1 MYILAEPLAFLTRLV
16 YKLINNYGMTLIIV
30 TFLIRLLTIPLTV
43 KSQRSTAKTQK
54 LQPEI
59 QKLQQKYK
67 NDKEK
72 LGMEMQKLYTKNN
85 VNPMGGCLPLIVQM
99 FVLFGFIR
107 VVYDPLKY
115 ILQLSAE
122 QIDKIK
128 EIVGAQA
135 HVYQVTL
142 CGMEGVKEEIIK
154 LGKTPVNFDFLG
166 IDLTKMLK
174 GNETDILLWI
184 FPVLATVVTVLS
196 AYISKK
202 QMGAQNN
209 GNEQAA
215 SMTNSMMMI
224 MPVMTAYFTY
234 TMPAGMSLYWFVS
247 TVTQLI
253 QQSVI
258 TKIIKKEEDSDL
270 ATERKGKK

>member
-1 MYILAEPLAFLTRLV
+1 MYILAEPLAYLTRLV
-16 YKLINNYGMTLIIV
+16 YGFINNYGMTLIIV
-30 TFLIRLLTIPLTV
+30 TILIRILTIPLTV
-43 KSQRSTAKTQK
+43 KSQRSTAKTQA
-54 LQPEI
+54 LQSEI
-59 QKLQQKYK
+59 QKIQQKYK

-72 LGMEMQKLYTKNN
+72 MSIEMQKLYTKNN

-122 QIDKIK
+122 QIEKIK
-128 EIVGAQA
+128 ELVGAPA

-142 CGMEGVKEEIIK
+142 CGMEGVKEQIVS
-154 LGKTPVNFDFLG
+154 LGKTPINFDFLG
-166 IDLTKMLK
+166 VDLTKMLK
-174 GNETDILLWI
+174 GNEADLLLWI
-184 FPVLATVVTVLS
+184 FPVLATVVTILS

-202 QMGAQNN
+202 QMAGNN
-209 GNEQAA
+209 NNANEQAS
-215 SMTNSMMMI
+215 SMTNSMMTI

-247 TVTQLI
+247 TLTQLV
-253 QQSVI
+253 QQAVI
-258 TKIIKKEEDSDL
+258 TKMMKKEEKNASN
-270 ATERKGKK
+270 TERKGK

>member
-1 MYILAEPLAFLTRLV
+1 MYILAEPLAYLTRLV
-16 YKLINNYGMTLIIV
+16 YGFINNYGLTLIVV
-30 TFLIRLLTIPLTV
+30 TILIRILTIPLTI
-43 KSQRSTAKTQK
+43 KSQRSNAKTQA

-59 QKLQQKYK
+59 QRLQQKYK

-72 LGMEMQKLYTKNN
+72 LGMEMQKLYTKNG

-115 ILQLSAE
+115 LLQLSAD
-122 QIDKIK
+122 QINAIK
-128 EIVGAQA
+128 EAVGINS

-142 CGMEGVKEEIIK
+142 CGMEGVKEQLIE
-154 LGKTPVNFDFLG
+154 LGKTPINFDFLG
-166 IDLTKMLK
+166 VDLTKMLK
-174 GNETDILLWI
+174 GSEGDILLWI
-184 FPVLATVVTVLS
+184 FPVLATLVTILS

-202 QMGAQNN
+202 EMGEQGG
-209 GNEQAA
+209 GNEQAK
-215 SMTNSMMMI
+215 SMSNSMMMI
-224 MPVMTAYFTY
+224 MPIMTAYFTY

-247 TVTQLI
+247 TLTQLI

-258 TKIIKKEEDSDL
+258 TKIVKKEKAL
-270 ATERKGKK
+270 NTEREGKK